1 MRHTRL
7 DSSHMHRAAL
17 VVILCAFPAAVLPQG
32 APAQKSPQPLGMLV
46 DVGGYRVHLYC
57 AGAGSPAVVIVGA
70 GYSFDWGLVQPEVA
84 KITQVCTYDH
94 SGIGW
99 SDSGPRDSCDLRV
112 GEVHTALRKVGING
126 PYVLVGHSLGGLV
139 ARLYA
144 GQYPDEVAGMVFVD
158 HAFFEPAPYGFKA
171 PAPLLAP
178 PSATPGT
185 SAPAPLGGIESDPN
199 FSKLSARDRELH
211 SWAAAQP
218 RSQAAMQTNMEIIP
232 KCSSEAG
239 ALRKEHPQLLGDKPL
254 VNVCTDEIRDADYVK
269 LQADLLAL
277 SRNSK
282 EVVAQSS
289 THFVIIDRPD
299 VVVDAIKQ
307 VVQSIRT
314 HTPLLPN

>member
-1 MRHTRL
+1 MRHTRFVF
-7 DSSHMHRAAL
+7 SHKHLATV
-17 VVILCAFPAAVLPQG
+17 VVILCVFPSAVVAQ
-32 APAQKSPQPLGMLV
+32 AVPAQKSPEPLGKLV

-57 AGAGSPAVVIVGA
+57 TGEGSPAVVIVGA
-70 GYSFDWGLVQPEVA
+70 GYSFDWGLVQPEMA
-84 KITQVCTYDH
+84 RITQVCTYDH

-99 SDSGPRDSCDLRV
+99 SDSGPKDSCDLRV

-158 HAFFEPAPYGFKA
+158 HAFIRFQGPT
-171 PAPLLAP
+171 PLLAP

-185 SAPAPLGGIESDPN
+185 SAPAWGGIESDPN

-211 SWAAAQP
+211 SWATAQP

-232 KCSSEAG
+232 KCSSEAD

-254 VNVCTDEIRDADYVK
+254 VNVCTDEIHENADYVR
-269 LQADLLAL
+269 LQADLLRL
-277 SRNSK
+277 SKNSK
-282 EVVAQSS
+282 EIVAQNS

-307 VVQSIRT
+307 AVQSVRT
-314 HTPLLPN
+314 HTPLSPM